1 MSYYG
6 EQLKER
12 MERDRYLV
20 KKNERGLGDTI
31 SIKRASIED
40 VTQTGQ
46 DNLRQIELIAEY
58 FKLEVSPYQPSGE
71 ALPELIDLIL
81 HPTGIMKRSVL
92 LSGPWW
98 KDSDAPLLVTR
109 REETDQVLA
118 LFPDTFEGYYYRDSE
133 SGQKIRITKKD
144 QDLFAEQAFC
154 FYRPL
159 PAKPLSGKEFLS
171 FIFST
176 IRTGDLIMNLIV
188 SLLMAFIGTF
198 PTYVTQIAFT
208 QIVPSRK
215 SAMLISLLIMLITTA
230 LCSYLMSSSRLSFKM
245 RIQSRLDLVL
255 ENSVYARIINL
266 PASFFKTASS
276 GALAQ
281 KVSSLNTI
289 PKIIGDILMM
299 LTNILM
305 SFVSILP
312 IFFISSELI
321 PPAVVCLLA
330 ALLLVFVSMIQET
343 RLFFREIT
351 SAEENSGLVYGFISG
366 IERLRVSGSEQRAYA
381 RWLQAYAKKTGA
393 TFAVR
398 FPLCVRSE
406 LITTV
411 SLLGF
416 DTLDY
421 PDEME
426 RQRIL
431 EHIEENQMRIGS
443 IWGFRSGVSEWERAL
458 QADLNVVCSASA
470 LRLAERM
477 EKDRGIPFVLLDDL
491 LEKTGGLGIV
501 ASGLRIPKDMER
513 ILIIGEQITSSALRK
528 HIRSCCR
535 EAEGREP
542 EIVSAGFF
550 LEHKKLMEGKDV
562 KLKSEEDLITLLSRN
577 HFDLVIGDPM
587 FRLLTDHDQNFF
599 MRIHPPVSGGF
610 ADQFMSS

>member
-1 MSYYG
+1 MAKVKALWNHLMPFATDSSGVCSLFCDADAVVIGMDPGATAVRCYPFT
-6 EQLKER
+6 ER
-12 MERDRYLV
+12 RKD
-20 KKNERGLGDTI
+20 
-31 SIKRASIED
+31 KRARYKGIHIGEIDAAMGKLDESVDRLKLLIDDEE
-40 VTQTGQ
+40 TGQ
-46 DNLRQIELIAEY
+46 IVLVGTPVASLIGVDLKALSRR
-58 FKLEVSPYQPSGE
+58 LEKESGRRVMGFST
-71 ALPELIDLIL
+71 
-81 HPTGIMKRSVL
+81 TGNRYYDEGL
-92 LSGPWW
+92 
-98 KDSDAPLLVTR
+98 SDAYRVIYDRIRKEESPGAASEERKKEESLQD
-109 REETDQVLA
+109 REE
-118 LFPDTFEGYYYRDSE
+118 YR
-133 SGQKIRITKKD
+133 
-144 QDLFAEQAFC
+144 
-154 FYRPL
+154 
-159 PAKPLSGKEFLS
+159 
-171 FIFST
+171 
-176 IRTGDLIMNLIV
+176 
-188 SLLMAFIGTF
+188 
-198 PTYVTQIAFT
+198 
-208 QIVPSRK
+208 
-215 SAMLISLLIMLITTA
+215 
-230 LCSYLMSSSRLSFKM
+230 
-245 RIQSRLDLVL
+245 
-255 ENSVYARIINL
+255 
-266 PASFFKTASS
+266 
-276 GALAQ
+276 
-281 KVSSLNTI
+281 
-289 PKIIGDILMM
+289 
-299 LTNILM
+299 
-305 SFVSILP
+305 
-312 IFFISSELI
+312 
-321 PPAVVCLLA
+321 
-330 ALLLVFVSMIQET
+330 
-343 RLFFREIT
+343 
-351 SAEENSGLVYGFISG
+351 
-366 IERLRVSGSEQRAYA
+366 
-381 RWLQAYAKKTGA
+381 
-393 TFAVR
+393 
-398 FPLCVRSE
+398 
-406 LITTV
+406 TV